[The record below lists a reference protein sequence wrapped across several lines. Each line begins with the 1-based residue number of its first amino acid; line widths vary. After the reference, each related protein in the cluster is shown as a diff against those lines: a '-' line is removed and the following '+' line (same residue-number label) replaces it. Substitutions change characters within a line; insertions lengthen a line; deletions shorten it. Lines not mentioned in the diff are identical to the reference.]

1 MSKKHGANLFDLS
14 KQYNFDINK
23 ILDFSSNINPFG
35 ADKKAL
41 DYISKNLDIVS
52 IYPDPEYIDL
62 KSAISEYC
70 QCQTEDILLS
80 NGATSLISNYIKYVS
95 PKKALLLQ
103 PAYSEY
109 ESELNESGAEILRFF
124 LKKEQNFKIDIDE
137 MVEFIN
143 KNEIELAIICN
154 PNNPT
159 GTILSRNEIETL
171 LNKTTSK
178 FMVDE
183 TYIEFSNKETF
194 SSAPLTSKY
203 SNLFVI
209 RGTSKFF
216 ATPGIRLGYSIT
228 SDIGAKSYVNKSF
241 HLWDINVIASTMGEI
256 MFKNNEYIENTH
268 LLINNEMNYLKTEL
282 SQFQKIKAY
291 PSHGNFILCEILCD
305 KIDANSLYTSLI
317 KKGIA
322 IRNCSSFNGLGEKFF
337 RVCVLNHEANF
348 KLIDELK
355 ILFK

>member
-14 KQYNFDINK
+14 KQYNFDINS

-41 DYISKNLDIVS
+41 NYIAENLDIVS
-52 IYPDPEYIDL
+52 IYPDPEYLDL
-62 KSAISEYC
+62 KASISEYC
-70 QCQTEDILLS
+70 ECQIENILLS
-80 NGATSLISNYIKYVS
+80 NGATSLISNYIKYIS

-109 ESELNESGAEILRFF
+109 ESELNEAKAEILRFF
-124 LKKEQNFKIDIDE
+124 LKKEENFKINIDE
-137 MVEFIN
+137 MIEFIN
-143 KNEIELAIICN
+143 KNEVELAIICN

-159 GTILSRNEIETL
+159 GTILSRNDIERL
-171 LNKTTSK
+171 LNSTNSK

-183 TYIEFSNKETF
+183 TYIEFSDKGTF

-216 ATPGIRLGYSIT
+216 ATPGIRLGYAIS
-228 SDIGAKSYVNKSF
+228 SDSKAKEYISKSF

-256 MFKNNEYIENTH
+256 MFKDNEYIENTH
-268 LLINNEMNYLKTEL
+268 SLISNEMAYLKNTL
-282 SQFQKIKAY
+282 STFSKLKVY

-305 KIDANSLYTSLI
+305 NMDANKLYTELI

-322 IRNCSSFNGLGEKFF
+322 IRNCSSFNGLGENFF
-337 RVCVLNHEANF
+337 RICVLKHEENAR
-348 KLIDELK
+348 LMDELK
-355 ILFK
+355 LFFE